1 MQQEFIRGLH
11 RLEARHCG
19 SVATIGSFDGIHLG
33 HRAILQ
39 QVTEKARELALPS
52 VVMVFEPQPHEYFS
66 PESAPARLTRL
77 REKVKALFAA
87 GIDRV
92 LCLRFDQDLRSL
104 SAEDFIDQVLVR
116 GLGVRH
122 LIVGDDFRFGCD
134 RRGDYALLYNTG
146 REKGFNVSD
155 TATLARHGER
165 ISSTRIRQLLEQDR
179 LALAE
184 ELLGRPFSISGRVV
198 YGKQLGRNLGAP
210 TANVGLGRYRS
221 PVHGVY
227 TVNVRINTGGF
238 AESVFS
244 GVANV
249 GVRPTLGG
257 GQKPLLEV
265 HIFDFSEN
273 LYGQCIEVIFR
284 QKLRREQAFE
294 SLEALMAQIQQDIA
308 KGKEFF
314 DLHDDNF

>member
-19 SVATIGSFDGIHLG
+19 SVVTIGSFDGIHLG

-39 QVTEKARELALPS
+39 QVTDKARELELPS

-66 PESAPARLTRL
+66 RERAPARLTRL

-92 LCLRFDQDLRSL
+92 LCLRFDQELRSL
-104 SAEDFIDQVLVR
+104 LAEDFVEQVLVQ
-116 GLGVRH
+116 GLGVKH
-122 LIVGDDFRFGCD
+122 LVVGDDFRFGCD
-134 RRGDYALLYNTG
+134 RRGDYAMLCEAG
-146 REKGFNVSD
+146 RENSFSVSD
-155 TATLARHGER
+155 TATLARQGER
-165 ISSTRIRQLLEQDR
+165 ISSTRIRQLLEQDQ

-184 ELLGRPFSISGRVV
+184 ELLGRPFSIAGRVI
-198 YGKQLGRNLGAP
+198 YGKQLGRDIGAP

-227 TVNVRINTGGF
+227 TVNVRINTDGF
-238 AESVFS
+238 VGKMFS

-265 HIFDFSEN
+265 HVFDFAEDI
-273 LYGQCIEVIFR
+273 YGECIEVIFR
-284 QKLRREQAFE
+284 QKLRDEKKFN
-294 SLEALMAQIQQDIA
+294 SLEALTAQIQQDIA
-308 KGKEFF
+308 EGRKFF
-314 DLHDDNF
+314 DLHG